1 MPSSDQLASA
11 INIGIVDDDVS
22 VGKALARLLRGYGY
36 HCVVYES
43 GEIALEDPELL
54 RMQCL
59 VVDIQLTGMD
69 GFEFSKRID
78 TIGANIP
85 HIFITANVDQDAM
98 HTPDGLGDRILLIKP
113 VDERELLASIER
125 AMAGPPK

>member
-1 MPSSDQLASA
+1 MPLADQVTIA

-43 GEIALEDPELL
+43 GEVALEDPEIL

-59 VVDIQLTGMD
+59 IVDIQLTGMD

-85 HIFITANVDQDAM
+85 HVFITANID
-98 HTPDGLGDRILLIKP
+98 PDPMRTTGRLGDRILLIKP
-113 VDERELLASIER
+113 VDEHELLASIER
-125 AMAGPPK
+125 AMAHPRK